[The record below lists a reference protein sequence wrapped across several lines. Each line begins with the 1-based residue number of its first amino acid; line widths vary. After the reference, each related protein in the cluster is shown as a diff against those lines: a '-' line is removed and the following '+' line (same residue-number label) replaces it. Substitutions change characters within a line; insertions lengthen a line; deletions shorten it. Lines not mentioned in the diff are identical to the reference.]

1 MRTEWFLRA
10 LSVAGLIGL
19 SFAPSFCSPACGQTK
34 PEKSD
39 ELPEMQI
46 TEGGFL
52 AFDTP
57 KGWERVEGPG
67 LACFVPKDVPVED
80 AAVWIYISGA
90 PIGEKESAKNR
101 AEYIQSDIAEFRKRF
116 ADGIVRE
123 EDSLELPKAK
133 TKVPVVHF
141 ESNDPKHNSFEEV
154 IYIEEQ
160 NRVLMLVLSAKNAEA
175 FEKTLP
181 IFRDF
186 ARSYGG
192 SITMV
197 PDSK

>member
-10 LSVAGLIGL
+10 LSVAGLIAL
-19 SFAPSFCSPACGQTK
+19 SFAVSFCSPAYAQTK

-52 AFDTP
+52 AVDTP

-67 LACFVPKDVPVED
+67 LASFVPKDASVAD
-80 AAVWIYISGA
+80 TAVLIYISGV
-90 PIGEKESAKNR
+90 PIGEKESARNR
-101 AEYIQSDIAEFRKRF
+101 AEYIQSDIAEFKKRF

-123 EDSLELPKAK
+123 EEPLELPKAK

-141 ESNDPKHNSFEEV
+141 ESNDPKHNPFEQV

-160 NRVLMLVLSAKNAEA
+160 NRVLTLVLSAKNPDA
-175 FEKTLP
+175 FDKTLP
-181 IFRDF
+181 LFRDF
-186 ARSYGG
+186 AKSYGG
-192 SITMV
+192 SITLS